1 MAEKV
6 RGDAS
11 PSLAYVPP
19 QASRDELSSA
29 IRECRA
35 WERCGR
41 ATRAVLGEGPAPA
54 KMMLVGEQPG
64 SAEDATSRPFA
75 GPAGPLL
82 NAALEE
88 AEIPRDQVYLT
99 NVLKHFK
106 CEQRGDRR
114 MHAKPTA
121 FEIHACRGWLEAE
134 VRIVAPQVIVCL
146 GAVAAQVFLGRKF
159 RLKESHGVLLD
170 GTPWAPRVV
179 ATYHPSALLRMKNES
194 ADYARARRDF
204 TLDLAEA
211 ASIVSFRTQRLRHLP
226 VISSALL

>member
-1 MAEKV
+1 MAERV
-6 RGDAS
+6 RGDES
-11 PSLAYVPP
+11 PSLAYVPLE
-19 QASRDELSSA
+19 ASHDELSAA
-29 IRECRA
+29 IQECRA
-35 WERCGR
+35 CALYGR
-41 ATRAVLGEGPAPA
+41 ATRAVLGEGPVPA

-64 SAEDATSRPFA
+64 SAEDAAGRPFA
-75 GPAGPLL
+75 GPAGSLL
-82 NAALEE
+82 DAALEE

-106 CEQRGDRR
+106 WEQRGDRR
-114 MHAKPTA
+114 VHAKPTA
-121 FEIHACRGWLEAE
+121 FELHACRGWLEAE

-179 ATYHPSALLRMKNES
+179 ATYHPSALLRMKNEDG
-194 ADYARARRDF
+194 DYARARRDF

-211 ASIVSFRTQRLRHLP
+211 ASIVSFRAQRIRHLP
-226 VISSALL
+226 VIPSALP